1 VAWHWKRNVR
11 SSASDQLIGHK
22 EDMAGNVMV
31 RSVVPQDLIGQQEAQ
46 GCEGGSDFTPV
57 SAADRPAAGT

>member
-1 VAWHWKRNVR
+1 MR
-11 SSASDQLIGHK
+11 SYASDQLIGHK
-22 EDMAGNVMV
+22 EDMVGNVMV
-31 RSVVPQDLIGQQEAQ
+31 RSVVLQDPIGQQEAQ